1 MKRLSSAPALLTLII
16 CCSFFLHYRI
26 FNLDILGPHTWRQT
40 YTQSNIDCFYE
51 EDNNILHPRLLA
63 RGETDG
69 ISPKEFPLFQWTTA
83 QVYRMFHQSIAVT
96 RYYCFALS
104 SLGIIA
110 FYLLVTL
117 MTRNKM
123 LGVAG
128 ASMFMFSPLFYY
140 YSVNPLPDI
149 FALSTAIWSMY
160 FFYRHAQSGQAKHS
174 VAAALFLCAAAMT
187 KLPYILFAGIPA
199 GMLFNMIRS
208 KETGSKILSYSLHLV
223 FLIPVI
229 WWYSQSLQEMKDNPV
244 LGGFLSNFENE
255 SSVGEIIVGQ
265 LISMLPE
272 LYLNYTAV
280 LFFLAGFI
288 FVFRKRASLLNKH
301 LPLLLTALL
310 LFAYFGYEITLIGLI
325 HDYYMLPFL
334 PLLFLIAV
342 AGIQFLI
349 SQNRQWI
356 SYVIVVLI
364 MIGPATAWLRID
376 SRWSPNKSTFNND
389 WYTYRNEIRNAA
401 PDSVRVI
408 IGNDETQSILPY
420 YAHKRCWTYVDYELS
435 PVRIEK
441 MISQGA
447 RFLFTD
453 SEYTLNDSS
462 MQRYLTNK
470 KAQFGSVYVYEL
482 HPAQ

>member
-26 FNLDILGPHTWRQT
+26 FNLDILGPHTWRQV
-40 YTQSNIDCFYE
+40 YTQSNIDCYYE
-51 EDNNILHPRLLA
+51 EDNNILHPRKLA

-69 ISPKEFPLFQWTTA
+69 ITPREFPLFQWTTA
-83 QVYRMFHQSIAVT
+83 QLYQITEQSVAVT
-96 RYYCFALS
+96 RYFCFAIS
-104 SLGIIA
+104 ALGIIG

-117 MTRNKM
+117 LTGNK
-123 LGVAG
+123 LHGVAG
-128 ASMFMFSPLFYY
+128 ASLFMFSPLFYY

-149 FALSTAIWSMY
+149 LALSAAVWSMY
-160 FFYRHAQSGQAKHS
+160 LFYRHAESKSLKHS
-174 VAAALFLCAAAMT
+174 VLAALFLCAAALT

-199 GMLFNMIRS
+199 GLLFNMIRS
-208 KETGSKILSYSLHLV
+208 KETASKILSYSLHLV

-244 LGGFLSNFENE
+244 LGGILSSYENE
-255 SSVGEIIVGQ
+255 SSIGEIISGQ

-272 LYLNYTAV
+272 LYLNYAAV
-280 LFFLAGFI
+280 PFFIAGLIFI
-288 FVFRKRASLLNKH
+288 FRKRSSLLNRH
-301 LPLLLTALL
+301 LPLTLTALFL
-310 LFAYFGYEITLIGLI
+310 LAYFGYEITLIGLI

-342 AGIQFLI
+342 TGIRFVL
-349 SQNRQWI
+349 SLNRQWI
-356 SYVIVVLI
+356 AYIVIILL
-364 MIGPATAWLRID
+364 MISPITAWLRID
-376 SRWSPNKSTFNND
+376 SRWSPDKSTFNND

-435 PVRIEK
+435 PERIEK
-441 MISQGA
+441 MMSQGA
-447 RFLFTD
+447 KYLFTD

>member
-83 QVYRMFHQSIAVT
+83 QVYRIFHQSISVT
-96 RYYCFALS
+96 RHFCFLISA
-104 SLGIIA
+104 LGILA
-110 FYLLVTL
+110 FYLLVTVL
-117 MTRNKM
+117 TKNKM

-149 FALSTAIWSMY
+149 FALSTAVWSMY
-160 FFYRHAQSGQAKHS
+160 LFYRHAESDSLKHS
-174 VAAALFLCAAAMT
+174 VLAALLLCAAAMT

-199 GMLFNMIRS
+199 GMLFNMIRT
-208 KETGSKILSYSLHLV
+208 KEDGSKIMKYALHLV
-223 FLIPVI
+223 FFIPVI
-229 WWYSQSLQEMKDNPV
+229 WWYAQSLQEMRDNPV
-244 LGGFLSNFENE
+244 LGGFLSDYENE

-272 LYLNYTAV
+272 LYLNYAAV
-280 LFFLAGFI
+280 PFFLAGLI
-288 FVFRKRASLLNKH
+288 FAFRKRSSLLNIH
-301 LPLLLTALL
+301 LPLTLTALL

-342 AGIQFLI
+342 AGIQYLLT
-349 SQNRQWI
+349 QNRQWI
-356 SYVIVVLI
+356 SYAIVILLLI
-364 MIGPATAWLRID
+364 APATAWLRID
-376 SRWSPNKSTFNND
+376 SRWSVDKSTFNKD
-389 WYTYRNEIRNAA
+389 WYIYRKEIQNAA
-401 PDSVRVI
+401 PDSVRVV

-420 YAHKRCWTYVDYELS
+420 YAHKRCWTYVDSELS
-435 PVRIEK
+435 AERLEK

-447 RFLFTD
+447 KYLFTD
-453 SEYTLNDSS
+453 AQYTLNDLAL
-462 MQRYLTNK
+462 QPYLTNK
-470 KAQFGSVYVYEL
+470 KAQFGSVHIYEL
-482 HPAQ
+482 QSAR